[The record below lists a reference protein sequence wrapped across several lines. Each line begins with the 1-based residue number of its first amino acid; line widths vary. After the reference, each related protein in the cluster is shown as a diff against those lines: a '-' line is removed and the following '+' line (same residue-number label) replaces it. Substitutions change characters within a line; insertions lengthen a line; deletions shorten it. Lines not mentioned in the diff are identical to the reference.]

1 MTTSFSLQDGG
12 NLPSIISRL
21 AGSPIRALAL
31 VGTVGAGPLASV
43 IAFITPAAVG
53 QALFRH
59 AIEIEGG
66 YSAALATFDAEDPP
80 FYGGKV
86 VPIDLSRAATEIG
99 VDRVLCLVTL
109 DAAGAV
115 NVVRDYDGVEVTL
128 LEAANIQFMR
138 FMEIMDA
145 DSSARPTRLH

>member
-1 MTTSFSLQDGG
+1 MTSSFALQDGAK
-12 NLPSIISRL
+12 LPSMISRL
-21 AGSPIRALAL
+21 AGSPVRALAL
-31 VGTVGAGPLASV
+31 VGTVGAGPYASV
-43 IAFITPAAVG
+43 IAFITPDAVG
-53 QALFRH
+53 HATFRH
-59 AIEIEGG
+59 AIEMEGG

-86 VPIDLSRAATEIG
+86 VPIDLARAANEIG

-128 LEAANIQFMR
+128 LEAANIQFTR
-138 FMEIMDA
+138 FMELLDA
-145 DSSARPTRLH
+145 DSSARPKQLH

>member
-1 MTTSFSLQDGG
+1 M
-12 NLPSIISRL
+12 
-21 AGSPIRALAL
+21 RALAL
-31 VGTVGAGPLASV
+31 VGTVGAGPYASV
-43 IAFITPAAVG
+43 IAFITPDAVG
-53 QALFRH
+53 H
-59 AIEIEGG
+59 ATFATRSKMEGG

-86 VPIDLSRAATEIG
+86 VPIDLARAANEIG

-128 LEAANIQFMR
+128 LEAANVQFTR
-138 FMEIMDA
+138 FMEILECGEQ
-145 DSSARPTRLH
+145 RPPSPAALRRAHA

>member
-1 MTTSFSLQDGG
+1 MTASFSLQDGG
-12 NLPSIISRL
+12 NLPSTISRL
-21 AGSPIRALAL
+21 AGAPIRALAL
-31 VGTVGAGPLASV
+31 VGTVGAGPYASV
-43 IAFITPAAVG
+43 IAFITPDAVG
-53 QALFRH
+53 HAPFRH
-59 AIEIEGG
+59 AIEMEGG

-86 VPIDLSRAATEIG
+86 VPIDLARAANEIG

-128 LEAANIQFMR
+128 LEAANVQFTR
-138 FMEIMDA
+138 FMEILDA
-145 DSSARPTRLH
+145 DSSARPARLH